1 VSYDSRRRS
10 KMRKTLIA
18 AVALVAIGASLAA
31 AAAGGTHSTAQRVRI
46 EVSGSSSVTFVLTP
60 TSKGKIRRDTGPLAF
75 CCWRSW
81 NVTRAGAKL
90 EVTNPRLT
98 LTGAHGTLNI
108 RQRIEWVQLP
118 DGYSMWTGTWKVVD
132 GTGAYAGLSGHGFD
146 AGVWEPETKPD
157 RDIRI
162 RLFGFL
168 EPK

>member
-1 VSYDSRRRS
+1 
-10 KMRKTLIA
+10 MRKTLTI
-18 AVALVAIGASLAA
+18 AVALVALGAAFAA
-31 AAAGGTHSTAQRVRI
+31 AAAGGTHSAAQRVRI
-46 EVSGSSSVTFVLTP
+46 EATGSGSVTFVLTP
-60 TSKGKIRRDTGPLAF
+60 KSKGKIQHDTGPLDF

-81 NVTRAGAKL
+81 NVTRAGASL
-90 EVTNPRLT
+90 EVTNPLLT

-118 DGYSMWTGTWKVVD
+118 DGYSIWTGTWKVVG
-132 GTGAYAGLSGHGFD
+132 GTGAYAGLSGHGID
-146 AGVWEPETKPD
+146 AGVWEPETKPG